1 LELADLYAQIIHL
14 SNLFAIMTDSKPSQM
29 YTEDAVDNSSS
40 EKEESPSQAPVIPE
54 YDKRQTTK
62 ILWKIDW
69 RLIPFLSLLYL

>member
-1 LELADLYAQIIHL
+1 
-14 SNLFAIMTDSKPSQM
+14 MTDSKPSQM
-29 YTEDAVDNSSS
+29 YTEDVVDNSSS
-40 EKEESPSQAPVIPE
+40 EKEDSPSQVPAIPE

>member
-1 LELADLYAQIIHL
+1 
-14 SNLFAIMTDSKPSQM
+14 M

-40 EKEESPSQAPVIPE
+40 EKEKSPSQGPVIPE
-54 YDKRQTTK
+54 YDKHQTAK